1 MKKALIAVALATVA
15 CGSESGGIAVVG
27 CGARGGAATPAAGS
41 QMPASIVDPYLDIQT
56 ALAQDRADEVRAKAG
71 EIATAATSLGAPAMK
86 IDTAAVQLAS
96 AGDVADARQRFGT
109 LSDAVI
115 AYMDGLHLKAPDG
128 VRTAYCPMAKKSWL
142 QKGDTLANPYYGT
155 SMPTCGEFK

>member
-1 MKKALIAVALATVA
+1 MKTYLLLGLLTAA
-15 CGSESGGIAVVG
+15 CSAAPRTGS
-27 CGARGGAATPAAGS
+27 TPAAGS
-41 QMPASIVDPYLDIQT
+41 QLPAAVVDPYLEIQT
-56 ALAQDRADEVRAKAG
+56 ALAQDRADEVRGKAG
-71 EIATAATSLGAPAMK
+71 ELATAATALGAPAMK

-96 AGDVADARQRFGT
+96 AGDLADARQKFGT
-109 LSDAVI
+109 LSDAVFG
-115 AYMDGLHLKAPDG
+115 YMDGLHLKAPDG

>member
-1 MKKALIAVALATVA
+1 MKISLLILALTAAA
-15 CGSESGGIAVVG
+15 CTPAPGTSS
-27 CGARGGAATPAAGS
+27 TPAAGS
-41 QMPASIVDPYLDIQT
+41 RLPASIVDPYLDIQT

-71 EIATAATSLGAPAMK
+71 EIATAATALGAPAMK

-96 AGDVADARQRFGT
+96 AGDAADARQKFGT
-109 LSDAVI
+109 LSEAMI

-128 VRTAYCPMAKKSWL
+128 VRTAYCPMAKKPWL

>member
-1 MKKALIAVALATVA
+1 MKTSLLILALTAAA
-15 CGSESGGIAVVG
+15 C
-27 CGARGGAATPAAGS
+27 TPAPGTSSTPPAGS
-41 QMPASIVDPYLDIQT
+41 RLPASIADPYLDIQT
-56 ALAQDRADEVRAKAG
+56 ALAQDRSDEVRAKAG

-86 IDTAAVQLAS
+86 IDTAAVQLAAS
-96 AGDVADARQRFGT
+96 GDVEDARRKFGT
-109 LSDAVI
+109 LSDAVF

-128 VRTAYCPMAKKSWL
+128 VRTAYCPMAKKPWL

>member
-1 MKKALIAVALATVA
+1 MKISLLILALTAAA
-15 CGSESGGIAVVG
+15 CTPAPGTSS
-27 CGARGGAATPAAGS
+27 TPAAGS
-41 QMPASIVDPYLDIQT
+41 RLPASIVDPYLDIQT

-71 EIATAATSLGAPAMK
+71 EIATAATALGAPAMK
-86 IDTAAVQLAS
+86 IDTAAVQLAAS
-96 AGDVADARQRFGT
+96 GDVEDARRKFGT
-109 LSDAVI
+109 LSDAVF

>member
-1 MKKALIAVALATVA
+1 MKTSLLILALTSAA
-15 CGSESGGIAVVG
+15 CTPAPGTSS
-27 CGARGGAATPAAGS
+27 TPAAGS
-41 QMPASIVDPYLDIQT
+41 RLPASIVDPYLDIQA
-56 ALAQDRADEVRAKAG
+56 ALAQDRSDEVRAKAG
-71 EIATAATSLGAPAMK
+71 EIATAATALGAPAMK
-86 IDTAAVQLAS
+86 IDTAALQLAS
-96 AGDVADARQRFGT
+96 AGDVADARQKFGT
-109 LSDAVI
+109 LSEAMI